1 MNTYEVAIYN
11 QDLEVRVYVI
21 KDATS
26 EQHAIDRAMRAYR
39 FSGCC
44 SPMIKD
50 RTKVRKI

>member
-1 MNTYEVAIYN
+1 MNNYEVTIYN
-11 QDLEVRVYVI
+11 HDLEVRVYVI

-26 EQHAIDRAMRAYR
+26 EQHAIDRAMRVYR

-44 SPMIKD
+44 SPIKKD

>member
-1 MNTYEVAIYN
+1 MNTYEVTIYN
-11 QDLEVRVYVI
+11 YNLEAVVYVI

-39 FSGCC
+39 FSGFC
-44 SPMIKD
+44 SPINKE